1 MGGEHL
7 VKIRLARHG
16 AHKRPFYRLVVSDS
30 RTRRDGPVVEV
41 LGTYD
46 PLKKP
51 AEIKIDLEKAGYWL
65 DKGAQPTDTARKL
78 LKKAGLEAA

>member
-1 MGGEHL
+1 M

-30 RTRRDGPVVEV
+30 RTRRDGPVIEV

-46 PLKKP
+46 PLKEP
-51 AEIKIDLEKAGYWL
+51 AEIKIDLEKAGHWL
-65 DKGAQPTDTARKL
+65 KQGALPTDTARKL